1 MSTYSPTPS
10 PQAYRAN
17 AVMTASQGQLIV
29 MLYDGARRFLTQASA
44 AMAERQIAMAHKKLT
59 GAENIIRHLRGSL
72 DMEQGVISQR
82 LEALYAFWEE
92 HLRQGRIQQNPKKLD
107 EVNEMLGR
115 LRESWA
121 TIAAQ

>member
-1 MSTYSPTPS
+1 MSTYSPSPS

-17 AVMTASQGQLIV
+17 AVLTASQGQLVV
-29 MLYDGARRFLTQASA
+29 MLYDGARRFLTQGAA
-44 AMAERQIAMAHKKLT
+44 AMSEGQIPLAHTKLS
-59 GAENIIRHLRGSL
+59 GAENIIRHLRVTL
-72 DMEQGVISQR
+72 DMEQGQMSAR

-92 HLRQGRIQQNPKKLD
+92 HLRRARIEQNPAKLT
-107 EVNEMLGR
+107 EVNEMMGR